1 MKLSELIDALVK
13 CEKAASENPE
23 VLLCY
28 EDLSPHHEGFSFCH
42 TEEVADVRVVE
53 DWPLPG
59 RSVIVQENE
68 KPTRVVIFY
77 RNREE

>member
-1 MKLSELIDALVK
+1 MKLSELIDALAK
-13 CEKAASENPE
+13 CDESSTENPE

-42 TEEVADVRVVE
+42 TEEVSDVRIVE

-59 RSVIVQENE
+59 TSVITPENE
-68 KPTRVVIFY
+68 KPVKVVIFY
-77 RNREE
+77 RNHEE